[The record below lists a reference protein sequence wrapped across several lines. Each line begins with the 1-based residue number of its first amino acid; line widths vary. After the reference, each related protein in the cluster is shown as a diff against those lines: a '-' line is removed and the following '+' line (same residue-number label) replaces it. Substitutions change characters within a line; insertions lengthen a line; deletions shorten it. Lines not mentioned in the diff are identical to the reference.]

1 MSNIRTDQVDLRRLS
16 DQDKSDFQRG
26 GGYGEQ
32 VAALKRARAYQ
43 GNMAYNAKRQ
53 ERTTTQTPGTGG
65 MSPGIGMQQERYRE
79 IGQENEAAK
88 GNRPDLDNAMYD
100 IYS

>member
-1 MSNIRTDQVDLRRLS
+1 MSNLRNEPVDLRYLS
-16 DQDKSDFQRG
+16 DKDKSDFQKG

-32 VAALKRARAYQ
+32 VSAYKRARAYQ

-53 ERTTTQTPGTGG
+53 IKTTSQTLGTGG
-65 MSPGIGMQQERYRE
+65 QGGGIQMQQDRYRE
-79 IGQENEAAK
+79 IGQEK
-88 GNRPDLDNAMYD
+88 RKSQSFRPDMDDSIYD

>member
-1 MSNIRTDQVDLRRLS
+1 MSNIRTAQVDLRRLS
-16 DQDKSDFQRG
+16 DKDKSDFQRG

-32 VAALKRARAYQ
+32 IAALKRARAYQ

-53 ERTTTQTPGTGG
+53 EKTTTTTPGTGG
-65 MSPGIGMQQERYRE
+65 LSPGIAMQQERYRE
-79 IGQENEAAK
+79 IGQDNEAAK
-88 GNRPDLDNAMYD
+88 GNRPDLDNSLYD

>member
-1 MSNIRTDQVDLRRLS
+1 MSNLRTDKVDLRRLS
-16 DQDKSDFQRG
+16 DQDKHDFQKG

-32 VAALKRARAYQ
+32 VSALKRARSYQ

-79 IGQENEAAK
+79 IGQENERAK
-88 GNRPDLDNAMYD
+88 GNRPDMENAIYV